1 MEHKPITKKQMRW
14 QVVLQV
20 VSIVLMG
27 VGLVFGRTLV
37 HLILFGL
44 GFSVSIYGIV
54 DFVRR
59 WKKHPLVDEK
69 GDREFVEETK
79 RALIS
84 GTVVTIISMALI
96 IFIIVAIRACR
107 Y

>member
-14 QVVLQV
+14 QIAMQV
-20 VSIVLMG
+20 VSMVLMG
-27 VGLVFGRTLV
+27 VGLVFGSTLV
-37 HLILFGL
+37 HKILFGL
-44 GFSVSIYGIV
+44 GFSVSIYIII

-79 RALIS
+79 SALIS
-84 GTVVTIISMALI
+84 GTVTVIVSMAII
-96 IFIIVAIRACR
+96 IFIILAVRACR

>member
-14 QVVLQV
+14 QIALQV
-20 VSIVLMG
+20 VSMVLMG
-27 VGLVFGRTLV
+27 VGLVFGSTLV
-37 HLILFGL
+37 DKILFGL
-44 GFSVSIYGIV
+44 GFAVSIYIII

-79 RALIS
+79 SALIR
-84 GTVVTIISMALI
+84 GTVTVIVSMAII
-96 IFIIVAIRACR
+96 IFIILAVRACR

>member
-14 QVVLQV
+14 QVALQV

-27 VGLVFGRTLV
+27 VGLIFGRTRA
-37 HLILFGL
+37 HKILFGL
-44 GFSVSIYGIV
+44 GFSVSVYSIIDY
-54 DFVRR
+54 VRR
-59 WKKHPLVDEK
+59 WKKYPLVDEK

-79 RALIS
+79 SSLIN
-84 GTVVTIISMALI
+84 GIVVTIISMAVI
-96 IFIIVAIRACR
+96 IFIIMAVRACR